1 MKFAYTWSGTAPH
14 IRKLKTGTRAGYTD
28 FATAGIPALVGA
40 GNAAG
45 VVIGDSD
52 TCQDAVGVTIDTGSY
67 SATQGDTEGIV
78 SVIVNPDAVYKLLM
92 SGSNT
97 TGAALNLT
105 TNSAASAAGTV
116 VTITTGDVAPNGPTM
131 DEGMAACI
139 SGANFGQTRKI
150 TSVAATTA
158 TVTVPFLR
166 DIDAGDT
173 FLLLPYAPFDVAA
186 NDIELT
192 TDATGANASIA
203 VGTGA
208 NFRVVDYELDFY
220 GAPRTNS
227 YVLAMLDDH
236 VTRENT

>member
-14 IRKLKTGTRAGYTD
+14 IRKLKIGGAS

-40 GNAAG
+40 NGTAG
-45 VVIGDSD
+45 LALPTSAS
-52 TCQDAVGVTIDTGSY
+52 TADAVGVTIDTGTY
-67 SATQGDTEGIV
+67 STTQGDTEGIV
-78 SVIVNPDAVYKLLM
+78 SVIVNPDAVFKLLM
-92 SGSNT
+92 SGA
-97 TGAALNLT
+97 GAAGQALGLT

-116 VTITTGDVAPNGPTM
+116 ITITTGDAAPNGPTM

-192 TDATGANASIA
+192 GDLTGAAAYIA

-208 NFRVVDYELDFY
+208 DFRVVDYEIEFY